1 MSGYA
6 DVERSRKVARLN
18 IDLKDSIYEDLR
30 GRAKEEGRSV
40 SDVVR
45 VLVNN
50 WLLTKDEE
58 RRFKEAVEQ
67 AGVVR
72 RRR

>member
-1 MSGYA
+1 M
-6 DVERSRKVARLN
+6 KVARLN

-30 GRAKEEGRSV
+30 NKAKEEGRSV

-50 WLLTKDEE
+50 WLLAKSEEE
-58 RRFKEAVEQ
+58 RFRVAVEQ
-67 AGVVR
+67 AGVGR
-72 RRR
+72 KR